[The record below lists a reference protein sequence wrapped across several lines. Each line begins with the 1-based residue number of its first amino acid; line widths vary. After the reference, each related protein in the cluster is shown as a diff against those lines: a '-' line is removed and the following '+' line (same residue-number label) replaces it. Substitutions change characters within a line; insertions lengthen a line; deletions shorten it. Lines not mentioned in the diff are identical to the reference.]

1 MQFTETDSRSRQ
13 SLESTLARDTDSLE
27 SCLERRHVETNV
39 ETTLACVWP
48 QTGRRG

>member
-27 SCLERRHVETNV
+27 SCLERRHVET
-39 ETTLACVWP
+39 TLACVWP
-48 QTGRRG
+48 QTGRG